1 MTYEERIRY
10 FKIKEN
16 QLFGA
21 MCEYLLRV
29 NPDDDFVRGIAE
41 AIRRDPERYPTK
53 RQAHWI
59 SIKHN
64 LAARKREERHQP
76 VRPQLQL
83 IIAE

>member
-1 MTYEERIRY
+1 MMNESDTSRSRITN
-10 FKIKEN
+10 FSC
-16 QLFGA
+16 A

-41 AIRRDPERYPTK
+41 AIRRDPEHYPTK

-59 SIKHN
+59 SIKHD

-76 VRPQLQL
+76 VRPHLKL
-83 IIAE
+83 IVKD